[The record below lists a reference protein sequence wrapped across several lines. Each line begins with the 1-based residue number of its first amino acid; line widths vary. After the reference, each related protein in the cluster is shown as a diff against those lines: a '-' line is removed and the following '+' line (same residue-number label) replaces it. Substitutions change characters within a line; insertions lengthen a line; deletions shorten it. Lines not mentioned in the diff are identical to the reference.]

1 MFGHAPQP
9 RSPPMWYA
17 LSYSYSNLDSLIF
30 MRVDQ
35 VTSFV
40 NLVSYGTFPSPR
52 IVSRRGALHAV
63 PRSPPVACTYSSTHF
78 PPLTS
83 ITPVLANMSRIP
95 YKYHVFINP
104 SLRRIY
110 LGDMVDNNKAVI
122 NDLKSRIVCLEAR
135 IETLK
140 SDNES
145 AKRESCLML
154 DKAKEDARLAL
165 DEAKKEA
172 QLDLDEA
179 KKEAQLDLDEAKKEA
194 QLDLDG
200 VKNWARLARDIAKT
214 RAQLALDSAKADLRL
229 ANLSL
234 EEFRAENNAL
244 KSQWVTHSFLQ

>member
-1 MFGHAPQP
+1 MM
-9 RSPPMWYA
+9 S
-17 LSYSYSNLDSLIF
+17 
-30 MRVDQ
+30 
-35 VTSFV
+35 
-40 NLVSYGTFPSPR
+40 
-52 IVSRRGALHAV
+52 
-63 PRSPPVACTYSSTHF
+63 
-78 PPLTS
+78 S
-83 ITPVLANMSRIP
+83 ITFALECPVCLDTLRNPVVPPCGHLICEPCIIRHISFSTNRFCARCPTCRALFPTGS
-95 YKYHVFINP
+95 KYHSIYP
-104 SLRRIY
+104 SLRRVF

-154 DKAKEDARLAL
+154 DKAKEEARLAL

-172 QLDLDEA
+172 QLDLDE
-179 KKEAQLDLDEAKKEA
+179 
-194 QLDLDG
+194 

-244 KSQWVTHSFLQ
+244 KSQVMKFRSVRNTVDSLPSTPLRRTLRLDVAIALSNPCLTTCNSFQPTSLSIISAWLTTCA

>member
-1 MFGHAPQP
+1 
-9 RSPPMWYA
+9 
-17 LSYSYSNLDSLIF
+17 
-30 MRVDQ
+30 
-35 VTSFV
+35 
-40 NLVSYGTFPSPR
+40 
-52 IVSRRGALHAV
+52 
-63 PRSPPVACTYSSTHF
+63 
-78 PPLTS
+78 
-83 ITPVLANMSRIP
+83 
-95 YKYHVFINP
+95 
-104 SLRRIY
+104 
-110 LGDMVDNNKAVI
+110 MVDNNKAVI

-172 QLDLDEA
+172 QLDLDE
-179 KKEAQLDLDEAKKEA
+179 
-194 QLDLDG
+194 

-244 KSQWVTHSFLQ
+244 KSQ